1 MNAVSQYEMSVSL
14 NVINHLGLNLYSNIP
29 AVLSEAVANAWDADA
44 TRVDVTIDKS
54 AGVVVVQDNGCGMNL
69 EDINTRYLTVGYRR
83 RENAD
88 PVTPEHKRPV
98 MGRKGIGKLSLF
110 SIARVVEVFTVKN
123 GERHAFRMQI
133 EDIKHSISDEL
144 VNRTPYRPEPLDTS
158 GIDFVRGTRIV
169 LRDLKK
175 TVPQAEAA
183 LRKRLARRFSI
194 IDPVYNFSLAINGK
208 DVSVEDRDYLSKL
221 QYVWVYGDDNYLQ
234 RIKSQA
240 VNAEH
245 VENRIGRTADGNSV
259 RGWVGSVFSSDQLR
273 EPGEN
278 LNRVVVLAR
287 GRLSHEDLLENIS
300 DSSFYRQYLIGEL
313 NAEFLDSDN
322 DEDITTSS
330 RQRLDEDDPRFID
343 LRRFFEEE
351 NHYIKIKWGELRDN
365 QGVQT
370 AIANPA
376 VREWFETLDGDSEK
390 RARALFGQINRLS
403 VDDQAAKRELFAHA
417 VLAFETLKYRDNLTA
432 LAEMTEP
439 AVESFLA
446 LFNTADEIE
455 ANLYHRIVSQRLEVI
470 ERLQAQMDDD
480 AKERVLQETLFDH
493 LWLLDPAWERATD
506 AHLEERI
513 GSTFKN
519 VSLTKEERDSRLDI
533 RYKRVSGA
541 NVIIELKRYSVV
553 TDTFK
558 LGAQVAKYREALTK
572 SLAAVGESNAHIEI
586 VCIVGKPLTDWSNT
600 GGKEISDAAL
610 RPYNARVITFD
621 QLLKESRASYSE
633 YLRERS
639 GIDRI
644 KRVIDSVRP

>member
-1 MNAVSQYEMSVSL
+1 MNATSQYEMSVSL

-44 TRVDVTIDKS
+44 TEVVVKINKS
-54 AGVVVVQDNGCGMNL
+54 AGVVTVQDNGCGMNL

-83 RENAD
+83 RENSA
-88 PVTPEHKRPV
+88 PLTPENNRPV

-110 SIARVVEVFTVKN
+110 SIARVVEVFTVRD
-123 GERHAFRMQI
+123 GEKHAFRMRI
-133 EDIKHSISDEL
+133 DDIKRSISDEL
-144 VNRTPYRPEPLDTS
+144 ISHTPYRPEPLDTS
-158 GIDFVRGTRIV
+158 SIDFVRGTRIV

-175 TVPQAEAA
+175 AVPQAEAA
-183 LRKRLARRFSI
+183 LRKRLARRFSV
-194 IDPVYNFSLAINGK
+194 IDPAYRFSLIINDK
-208 DVSVEDRDYLSKL
+208 EVSVEDRDYLSKL
-221 QYVWVYGDDNYLQ
+221 QYVWVYGDQDYLE
-234 RIKSQA
+234 RVKGQA

-245 VENRIGRTADGNSV
+245 VALRPSRTEDGNDV
-259 RGWVGSVFSSDQLR
+259 RGWIGSVFSSDQLR

-287 GRLSHEDLLENIS
+287 GRLAHEDLLENIS

-313 NAEFLDSDN
+313 NAEFIDSDT

-343 LRRFFEEE
+343 LRKFFESE
-351 NHYIKIKWGELRDN
+351 NHHIKGKWGELRDN
-365 QGVQT
+365 QGVAT
-370 AIANPA
+370 ATENPA
-376 VREWFETLDGDSEK
+376 VREWFDTLHGDSVK

-403 VDDQAAKRELFAHA
+403 VDDQQTKRELFAHA

-432 LAEMTEP
+432 LSEMTEP

-446 LFNTADEIE
+446 LFTTADEIE

-513 GSTFKN
+513 GTSFLN
-519 VSLTKEERDSRLDI
+519 APLTKEERDSRLDI

-558 LGAQVAKYREALTK
+558 LGAQVSKYREALTK
-572 SLAAVGESNAHIEI
+572 SLAAVGEENAHIEI
-586 VCIVGKPLTDWSNT
+586 VCIVGKSLSDWSNT
-600 GGKEISDAAL
+600 NGKEMSDQFL
-610 RPYNARVITFD
+610 RPLNARVITFD

-639 GIDRI
+639 EIDRI
-644 KRVIDSVRP
+644 KKVIDSVRN